1 MTDKSYIPKKKPTKK
16 LETFINLLEESGN
29 ISLSSKKARVSY
41 KTVYYYKE
49 NDETFRMEWETA
61 MERWGDR
68 MEGEAFGLI
77 KTQFLKRDYKSNP
90 ALLIFLLKGAKPN
103 KYQEH
108 VQQDTTAMKFIEEIK
123 TFAQAEKQEKEKK
136 EKKIK
141 KLPSSDVMTKAV
153 DEANRILKDKGIE

>member
-1 MTDKSYIPKKKPTKK
+1 MSDKSYIPKKKPVKK

-29 ISLSSKKARVSY
+29 ISLSAKNSRVSY

-49 NDETFRMEWETA
+49 NDEAFRMEWETA

-77 KTQFLKRDYKSNP
+77 KTQFTEKDYKSNP

-136 EKKIK
+136 IK
-141 KLPSSDVMTKAV
+141 KSPSNKTSKAMN
-153 DEANRILKDKGIE
+153 EANRILKDKGIE

>member
-1 MTDKSYIPKKKPTKK
+1 MSDKSYIPKQKPIKK
-16 LETFINLLEESGN
+16 LEIFINLLEESGN

-41 KTVYYYKE
+41 RTVYYYKE

-61 MERWGDR
+61 MERWSDK
-68 MEGEAFGLI
+68 MEGEAFALI
-77 KTQFLKRDYKSNP
+77 NKQFIEKDYKSNP

-141 KLPSSDVMTKAV
+141 KLPGSNKNSKAM
-153 DEANRILKDKGIE
+153 DEANRILKDKGIG

>member
-1 MTDKSYIPKKKPTKK
+1 MSDKSYIPKKKPVKK

-29 ISLSSKKARVSY
+29 ISLSAKNSKVSY

-49 NDETFRMEWETA
+49 NDEAFRMEWETA

-68 MEGEAFGLI
+68 MESEAFGLI
-77 KTQFLKRDYKSNP
+77 KTQFSEKDYKSNP

-123 TFAQAEKQEKEKK
+123 TFAQAEEQKKEKQ
-136 EKKIK
+136 KKIK
-141 KLPSSDVMTKAV
+141 KSPSPDVMTKAV
-153 DEANRILKDKGIE
+153 NEANRILKDKGIE